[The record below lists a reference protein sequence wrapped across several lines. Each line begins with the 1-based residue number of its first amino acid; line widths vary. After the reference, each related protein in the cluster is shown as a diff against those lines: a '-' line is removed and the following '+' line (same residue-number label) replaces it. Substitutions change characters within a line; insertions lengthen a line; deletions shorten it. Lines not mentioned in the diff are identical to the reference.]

1 MIPNRVII
9 ALVLLLGTFLA
20 FEFSPVDLSLQDQFH
35 HFETHTWWVNAYA
48 PVPRWI
54 FYLLPKAFIWVLSLT
69 LLVAACLPLPARR
82 KIPWLGEISR
92 RQILATLA
100 VIGICPLTVSLG
112 KMLTN
117 VHTPAELVRYGGRA
131 PYLRVTEPVPP
142 EARHLK
148 RGLGFPAGH
157 ACGGF
162 ALMGLTLLTKRRQT
176 QRLILAGSIILGWT
190 MGIYQM
196 VKGVHF
202 LSHTVISMLLC
213 WLILEST
220 KAVLD
225 ALPDTVAAK

>member
-1 MIPNRVII
+1 MIPYRIII

-20 FEFSPVDLSLQDQFH
+20 FEFSSIDLSLQDQFH

-54 FYLLPKAFIWVLSLT
+54 FYLLPKAFIWLVGLSL
-69 LLVAACLPLPARR
+69 LFALGLPQRSR
-82 KIPWLGEISR
+82 HKIPWLGEISR
-92 RQILATLA
+92 QQILATLA

-162 ALMGLTLLTKRRQT
+162 ALMGLTLLAERRQT
-176 QRLILAGSIILGWT
+176 RRLILAGSIILGWT

-225 ALPDTVAAK
+225 ALPTKGTAK